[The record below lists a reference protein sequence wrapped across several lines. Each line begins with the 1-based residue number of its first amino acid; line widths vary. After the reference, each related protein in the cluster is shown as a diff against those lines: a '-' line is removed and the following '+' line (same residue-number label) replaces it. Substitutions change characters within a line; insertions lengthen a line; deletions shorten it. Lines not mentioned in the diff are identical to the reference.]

1 MGGNNP
7 QNLTADEEKA
17 SRLNLLLDEIEK
29 EIADLTH
36 DTQTLNAEVL
46 AEIDKK
52 KKEKIINFINKLP
65 NQI

>member
-7 QNLTADEEKA
+7 QNLTADEAKA
-17 SRLNLLLDEIEK
+17 NRLNLLLDEIEK
-29 EIADLTH
+29 EIADLTR